1 VDQSSSWA
9 QNNKIELRKFHT
21 PTNKLSRALDSYNN
35 TSLTKKLLT
44 ILQSSK
50 YHKQLH
56 FWFLQ
61 FFYRTTIYKR
71 WCYVHDRGLAF
82 LSLGMTLRGLTI
94 RCAKDLAIIALY
106 KERLKLHIQKWVV
119 TMTPYSPCC
128 LIFDVLKYFRNGTQ
142 GQNLKQATWSSS
154 HHKAPTAWPTQ
165 ACWKFYLPR
174 TFSLQAK
181 WELFLHK
188 SRCQSLVNHSQGL
201 YQATV
206 CQITSPFLKNWSIFV
221 ACLNCFQL
229 VSAFPR
235 RHISQ
240 IFQTQFFT
248 IFAGP
253 ILCCCNSVCAL
264 FSKPI
269 CSLHNRI
276 ISQSQ
281 MVQQQPLQVDLYPR
295 AKLLWSTLFYSGL

>member
-1 VDQSSSWA
+1 
-9 QNNKIELRKFHT
+9 
-21 PTNKLSRALDSYNN
+21 
-35 TSLTKKLLT
+35 
-44 ILQSSK
+44 
-50 YHKQLH
+50 
-56 FWFLQ
+56 
-61 FFYRTTIYKR
+61 
-71 WCYVHDRGLAF
+71 
-82 LSLGMTLRGLTI
+82 MTLRGLTI
-94 RCAKDLAIIALY
+94 RCAKDLAIIARH

-128 LIFDVLKYFRNGTQ
+128 LMFDVLKYFRNGTQ

-154 HHKAPTAWPTQ
+154 HHQAPTAWPTQ

-181 WELFLHK
+181 WEPFLHK
-188 SRCQSLVNHSQGL
+188 SRCQSLVIHSQGL

-206 CQITSPFLKNWSIFV
+206 CQITSPFLKDWSIFV

-229 VSAFPR
+229 VSAFPH

-276 ISQSQ
+276 ISHRVKWCNSSHCRLTCILE
-281 MVQQQPLQVDLYPR
+281 PNCSDLLCFILGSSDIIVS
-295 AKLLWSTLFYSGL
+295 ALIWDLGKV